1 MRPRLVLLILASLGR
16 AAAGGEEMSGPGS
29 GAVPVSAPPAAG
41 SGDDLAERV
50 RRLEELNRELLD
62 AVEVLR
68 DREADRD
75 RRYREL
81 EGRYREVLGRLDE
94 AVRPADV
101 RARPPDPAPAAA
113 GPTTGAPSADPGGAA
128 PPRPG
133 SGGGR
138 PEVEP
143 VPEPGRDYP
152 IFEADEAPPLA
163 GRLRSGFELVT
174 PDEEFSLGVRVL
186 NQVDFKTYAPNDLN
200 PAAAGLY
207 LPRTRFY
214 FEGNLTRPLYY
225 EVSVQRSVE
234 GNFDLLDAYL
244 NARITEGFQIKFGR
258 TIAPYSYDWYDHLE
272 PYFIT
277 PERSLFPLNFG
288 LSRQAGLMA
297 WGLLA
302 DGRLEYAVGGF
313 TGSRIGLSDS
323 NTVRDAVGYLN
334 WRPFLAAEGS
344 PLRNL
349 NLGGSIA
356 GGQSV
361 RPGADRP
368 VPLRTSIQSTENDEA
383 AARGV
388 DRLPRVRGGRPRP
401 RRPLPGG
408 AAPGLVRRRLVDRGR
423 GPGRPLPVRPRRP
436 ARPAARAGRR
446 LPRLRRLLPDRRGA
460 ARPRHDRPA
469 DRPFDPFHDRWGPG
483 ALEPFARVS
492 QLHLGER
499 GLRLRPR
506 RRRTSGP
513 ATSSSPT
520 SASTG
525 TRTASSSSTSTGS
538 TPPSARRCWSTRPA
552 ARYARAAD
560 LFWVRLQFWF

>member
-16 AAAGGEEMSGPGS
+16 AAAGGEETSGPGPGS
-29 GAVPVSAPPAAG
+29 VPVPAPPAAG
-41 SGDDLAERV
+41 DGDELAERV
-50 RRLEELNRELLD
+50 RRLEDLNRELLD

-68 DREADRD
+68 DREADHD
-75 RRYREL
+75 RRYSEL

-94 AVRPADV
+94 AVRPAEV
-101 RARPPDPAPAAA
+101 RARPPIPAPAA
-113 GPTTGAPSADPGGAA
+113 GPMIGAPSAEPGGAA
-128 PPRPG
+128 PPRAG

-138 PEVEP
+138 AEVEP
-143 VPEPGRDYP
+143 VPEAGRDYP
-152 IFEADEAPPLA
+152 IFEADEAPPLF
-163 GRLRSGFELVT
+163 GRLRSGFELVS

-244 NARITEGFQIKFGR
+244 NARISEGFQIKFGR

-334 WRPFLAAEGS
+334 WRPFLAAEDS

-383 AARGV
+383 AREASLVFLQFEDDVRALG
-388 DRLPRVRGGRPRP
+388 DRFQGALHLAWYGGGWS
-401 RRPLPGG
+401 LE
-408 AAPGLVRRRLVDRGR
+408 AEAQAGR
-423 GPGRPLPVRPRRP
+423 FQF
-436 ARPAARAGRR
+436 ARAG
-446 LPRLRRLLPDRRGA
+446 LL
-460 ARPRHDRPA
+460 DRPQVPVVGYHVTA
-469 DRPFDPFHDRWGPG
+469 SYFLTGEEPPGRVTIVPDRPFDPFHNRWGPG
-483 ALEPFARVS
+483 AIEPYARVS
-492 QLHLGER
+492 QLHLGDQVFTA
-499 GLRLRPR
+499 GLANEDFWTRDVVLTDVGFNWYPNRFLKLYFDWQHAGFGSPVLVNQAGGTLR
-506 RRRTSGP
+506 S
-513 ATSSSPT
+513 
-520 SASTG
+520 
-525 TRTASSSSTSTGS
+525 
-538 TPPSARRCWSTRPA
+538 
-552 ARYARAAD
+552 AAD